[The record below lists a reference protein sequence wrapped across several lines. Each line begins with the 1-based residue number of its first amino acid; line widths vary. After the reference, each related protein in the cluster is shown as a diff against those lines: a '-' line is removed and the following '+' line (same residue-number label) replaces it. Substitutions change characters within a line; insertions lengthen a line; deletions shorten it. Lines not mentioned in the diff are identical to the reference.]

1 MIDRGFV
8 KWHAFE
14 SICPNKETLQVLEE
28 NKKCKQPVLFPEEV
42 SILTDSL
49 MDAYYSKDVASINY
63 YENGKIKNITSTIKK
78 INPNSK
84 TIELGCGKKLFWRQI
99 THISS

>member
-28 NKKCKQPVLFPEEV
+28 NKKCQKPVLFPEEV

-49 MDAYYSKDVASINY
+49 ILYLVK
-63 YENGKIKNITSTIKK
+63 
-78 INPNSK
+78 
-84 TIELGCGKKLFWRQI
+84 ELGCLYNRSSREVKAVA
-99 THISS
+99 ISNRRWCLWC